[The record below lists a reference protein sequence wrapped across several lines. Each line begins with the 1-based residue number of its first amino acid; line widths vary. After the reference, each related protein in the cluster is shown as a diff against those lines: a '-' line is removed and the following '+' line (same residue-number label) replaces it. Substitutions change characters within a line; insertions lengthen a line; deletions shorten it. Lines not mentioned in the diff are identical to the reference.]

1 MKHMLKSAAALLLA
15 AMMALGTVAAEVKET
30 VPADPVS
37 LPRVKNA
44 VQIEVT
50 SSLAS
55 DGADLVPLYDD
66 DNATTAVFENA
77 AEGVSLSMTAGK
89 KFRLAAFVLDGC
101 DDKYTVTL
109 SASQDGENWKE
120 ITIKGTKKDGAML
133 YTTKGLGKNYRYYRL
148 TLTTEE
154 GALEIGTAAFFA
166 RRDYP
171 LFVF

>member
-1 MKHMLKSAAALLLA
+1 MMKHMLRSAAALLLA
-15 AMMALGTVAAEVKET
+15 AMMALCAGASDGEVF
-30 VPADPVS
+30 PADPVT
-37 LPRVKNA
+37 LPRVKDA
-44 VQIEVT
+44 VQVQVT

-55 DGADLVPLYDD
+55 DGTDLVPLYDS

-77 AEGVSLSMTAGK
+77 SEGVSLSMTTGE
-89 KFRLAAFVLDGC
+89 KFRMSAFVLDGC
-101 DDKYTVTL
+101 DEEYTVTL

-133 YTTKGLGKNYRYYRL
+133 YTTKGLGRNYRYYRL

-166 RRDYP
+166 RKDYT
-171 LFVF
+171 LFMF